1 MALNLPNLVPKPTS
15 SKHTNKGLHVKGLDG
30 VAKRRYLF
38 KLQLLGLDESDDPY
52 ISQDF
57 LMIGYISMAAY

>member
-1 MALNLPNLVPKPTS
+1 MGRLNARLQ
-15 SKHTNKGLHVKGLDG
+15 GLHGKGLDG

>member
-1 MALNLPNLVPKPTS
+1 M
-15 SKHTNKGLHVKGLDG
+15 HGYIQGLHVKGLDG

-57 LMIGYISMAAY
+57 LMIVYISMAAY